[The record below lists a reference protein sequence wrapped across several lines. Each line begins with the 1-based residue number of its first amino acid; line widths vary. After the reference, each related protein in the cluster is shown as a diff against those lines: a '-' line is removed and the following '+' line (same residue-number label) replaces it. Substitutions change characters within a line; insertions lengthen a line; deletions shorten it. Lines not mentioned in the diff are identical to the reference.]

1 MKAVMHLDRNSQKVL
16 DRRLNDALNKERD
29 DIAKRALYITL
40 LACWQVGLSP
50 RTLRKIQAAMPDVAE
65 KYKEYRADSLADVW
79 AQVTLQDMGVD
90 VEETEERL

>member
-1 MKAVMHLDRNSQKVL
+1 MRAIVHLDRNSQKVL
-16 DRRLNDALNKERD
+16 DRRVNDAVNRERD

-40 LACWQVGLSP
+40 LACWQAGLSP
-50 RTLRKIQAAMPDVAE
+50 RTLRKIQAAMPAVAE